1 MANVISTIEEATSR
15 ITQLLNQS
23 TSRVVL
29 GIVGKPGSGKS
40 TLSKNLIESF
50 GTANTVIVPM
60 DGFHLS
66 NLQLDNLNR
75 RSRKGA
81 IDTFDVEGYV
91 SLLERIK
98 NDAESDIYFPIF
110 YREIEE
116 SHAAAGVVT
125 SKHKLVIT
133 EGNYLLNPDGK
144 WGKIRSLLTESWFV
158 DPQDDLR
165 IERLIKRH
173 QSYGKSLEDATN
185 WSKGSDQTNADLVGK
200 YADQA
205 DYFVR
210 IVS

>member
-81 IDTFDVEGYV
+81 IDTF
-91 SLLERIK
+91 
-98 NDAESDIYFPIF
+98 
-110 YREIEE
+110 EIGRA
-116 SHAAAGVVT
+116 HV
-125 SKHKLVIT
+125 
-133 EGNYLLNPDGK
+133 
-144 WGKIRSLLTESWFV
+144 
-158 DPQDDLR
+158 
-165 IERLIKRH
+165 
-173 QSYGKSLEDATN
+173 
-185 WSKGSDQTNADLVGK
+185 
-200 YADQA
+200 
-205 DYFVR
+205 
-210 IVS
+210 

>member
-1 MANVISTIEEATSR
+1 MPKLILSFPETILRLKELLTKNSERVI
-15 ITQLLNQS
+15 
-23 TSRVVL
+23 L

-50 GTANTVIVPM
+50 GITNTVIVPM

-75 RSRKGA
+75 KNRKGA

-133 EGNYLLNPDGK
+133 EGNYLLNPDGE

-200 YADQA
+200 YADKA

-210 IVS
+210 I

>member
-15 ITQLLNQS
+15 ITELLNQS

-50 GTANTVIVPM
+50 GTANAVIVPM

-66 NLQLDNLNR
+66 NLQLDYLNR

-133 EGNYLLNPDGK
+133 EGNYLLNHDGK

-210 IVS
+210 I

>member
-1 MANVISTIEEATSR
+1 MTNIISSFSEANSRLKELLAKNNGRVI
-15 ITQLLNQS
+15 
-23 TSRVVL
+23 L

-133 EGNYLLNPDGK
+133 EGNYLLNPDVE

-200 YADQA
+200 YADKA

-210 IVS
+210 FV